1 MTEIQKMIDKAIKD
15 VYESPE
21 GLGSMQKTYEVAKQ
35 KLDAVTK
42 QDVKKLVRP
51 QCGEEN

>member
-21 GLGSMQKTYEVAKQ
+21 GLGSMQTIYQKAKQ
-35 KLDAVTK
+35 NVNSSTQKDVMLDKTCVA
-42 QDVKKLVRP
+42 
-51 QCGEEN
+51 

>member
-21 GLGSMQKTYEVAKQ
+21 GLGSMQK
-35 KLDAVTK
+35 
-42 QDVKKLVRP
+42 
-51 QCGEEN
+51 NI